1 MPLNILAVS
10 MHPGPTT
17 SDRGGELPNAI
28 DSEVFV
34 QSGNPSRPNKS
45 AGSGKKSRRNRVA
58 DSNDTILL
66 FGRMRELA
74 LYRAEVLKTR
84 GFGVIT
90 PETKDDA
97 IAAIEE
103 GHFDVAVLSY
113 TLSSDTV
120 EELTELLRQ
129 KCPGCPLITISDTGN
144 LDTRLRPER
153 TVLAHEGP
161 AALIK
166 ALRQVLQRQ

>member
-1 MPLNILAVS
+1 
-10 MHPGPTT
+10 MHPGQTT
-17 SDRGGELPNAI
+17 SELGGEPSKPI
-28 DSEVFV
+28 DSDFFV
-34 QSGNPSRPNKS
+34 LAETPGGRAKS
-45 AGSGKKSRRNRVA
+45 AGAGKKSRRDRA
-58 DSNDTILL
+58 AGSNDTILL

-90 PETKDDA
+90 PETRADA
-97 IAAIEE
+97 IAAIEQ

-129 KCPGCPLITISDTGN
+129 KHPGCPLITISDTGKI
-144 LDTRLRPER
+144 DPRLRPER
-153 TVLAHEGP
+153 TVLANEGP

-166 ALRQVLQRQ
+166 ALRQVLRRQ

>member
-1 MPLNILAVS
+1 
-10 MHPGPTT
+10 MHPGQTT
-17 SDRGGELPNAI
+17 SDLGGEPSTPI
-28 DSEVFV
+28 DSEMFV
-34 QSGNPSRPNKS
+34 LARTPSGSRKS
-45 AGSGKKSRRNRVA
+45 ASREKVRRNRA
-58 DSNDTILL
+58 AASKDTILL

-90 PETKDDA
+90 PETKADA

-103 GHFDVAVLSY
+103 ANFDVAVFSY

-144 LDTRLRPER
+144 IDPRLRPER
-153 TVLAHEGP
+153 TVLANEGP

-166 ALRQVLQRQ
+166 ALRQVLQRH